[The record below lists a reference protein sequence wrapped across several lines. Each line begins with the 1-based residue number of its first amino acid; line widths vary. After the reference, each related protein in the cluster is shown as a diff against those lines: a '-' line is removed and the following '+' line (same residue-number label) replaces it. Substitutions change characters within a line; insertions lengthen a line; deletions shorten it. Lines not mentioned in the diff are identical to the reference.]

1 MEQNGTEWCIEGCR
15 VVQSGMER
23 YRVVQSGAERYRVVQ
38 SGTELFRV
46 VQSGT
51 EFVLSPAGLDPP
63 AWLVPLALLVPNL
76 T

>member
-1 MEQNGTEWCIEGCR
+1 MVPEWYR
-15 VVQSGMER
+15 KVQSCSEW
-23 YRVVQSGAERYRVVQ
+23 YRVVY
-38 SGTELFRV
+38 RV

-63 AWLVPLALLVPNL
+63 APLVPLALLVPNL